1 MFTFNDKVYIWVLDP
16 VATGYSKVLPADI
29 RGCISNFFYNLGE
42 PVRSVNCLLQG
53 RVRDS
58 GLALGRFVINSIFG
72 VFGLA
77 DPASNEFKIA
87 PIYANLGETMSVW
100 GIGDGFYLVVPL
112 IGSSTVRDF
121 TGTVVDGMAMATY
134 SPWNDDALT
143 VATAQGANTVN
154 RTSLRLGEYEELKSM
169 SFDPYIA
176 FRNGYFQIRSKQR
189 DHSRPITNKIPGPLP
204 GAWCF
209 MLRKK
214 FCPLVHCYRCV
225 HVHRGVFFPISGF
238 ATPDP
243 TEQFRPFLEKV
254 TETLADPQLKTIPK
268 SEQSQRII
276 GVVRERFDFR
286 EMSRRVIGQQWR
298 SLSEKEQGEFEALF
312 TELLQYAYVGKI
324 DEYSG
329 QQVQFTQQRI
339 RGERAEVQTLLV
351 DKDRSIPVSY
361 IMLLRGD
368 QWMAYDV
375 VVEGV
380 SLIRNY
386 MEQFSEILRKDGYP
400 GLVKQI
406 EEKIVELEKGIK
418 KT

>member
-1 MFTFNDKVYIWVLDP
+1 MF
-16 VATGYSKVLPADI
+16 
-29 RGCISNFFYNLGE
+29 
-42 PVRSVNCLLQG
+42 
-53 RVRDS
+53 
-58 GLALGRFVINSIFG
+58 IFI
-72 VFGLA
+72 V
-77 DPASNEFKIA
+77 
-87 PIYANLGETMSVW
+87 
-100 GIGDGFYLVVPL
+100 
-112 IGSSTVRDF
+112 
-121 TGTVVDGMAMATY
+121 
-134 SPWNDDALT
+134 
-143 VATAQGANTVN
+143 
-154 RTSLRLGEYEELKSM
+154 
-169 SFDPYIA
+169 
-176 FRNGYFQIRSKQR
+176 
-189 DHSRPITNKIPGPLP
+189 
-204 GAWCF
+204 
-209 MLRKK
+209 
-214 FCPLVHCYRCV
+214 
-225 HVHRGVFFPISGF
+225 VFFSQSAVS

-254 TETLADPQLKTIPK
+254 TETLADPKLKTIPK

-298 SLSEKEQGEFEALF
+298 RLSEKEQGEFEALF

-351 DKDRSIPVSY
+351 DKNRSIPVSY

-418 KT
+418 KS